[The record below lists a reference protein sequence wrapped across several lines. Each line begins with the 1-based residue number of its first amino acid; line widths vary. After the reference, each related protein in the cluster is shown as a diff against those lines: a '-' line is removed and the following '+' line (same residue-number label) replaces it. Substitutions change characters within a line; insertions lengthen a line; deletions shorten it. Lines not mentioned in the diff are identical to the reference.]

1 MREDMRETTGGSEA
15 VRDKRI
21 VWMTH
26 ETFVTACAMHDEQGC
41 TPAEIARLMGVAE
54 MRVRK
59 LFIKFGRHSTGARS
73 CGGDTRAVFD
83 TVDYKKARFRL
94 EHPMV
99 AECLVPAKEWAKDPD
114 TGIAD
119 LIAHYDPC
127 N

>member
-1 MREDMRETTGGSEA
+1 MRETTDGCVA
-15 VRDKRI
+15 VKDKRI

-59 LFIKFGRHSTGARS
+59 LFMKFGRHSTGARS
-73 CGGDTRAVFD
+73 CGGDTLAVFD

-119 LIAHYDPC
+119 LIARYDPC

>member
-1 MREDMRETTGGSEA
+1 MRETTDGCVA
-15 VRDKRI
+15 VKDKRI

-59 LFIKFGRHSTGARS
+59 LFMKFGRHSTGARS

-99 AECLVPAKEWAKDPD
+99 AECLVPAKEWAKNPD

-119 LIAHYDPC
+119 LIARYDPC
-127 N
+127 D

>member
-1 MREDMRETTGGSEA
+1 MRETTDGCVA
-15 VRDKRI
+15 VKDKRI

-99 AECLVPAKEWAKDPD
+99 AECLVPAKEWAKNPD

-119 LIAHYDPC
+119 LIARYDPC
-127 N
+127 D